1 MYVALQWRGIGFQ
14 KLETYICLYNLYKL
28 YRVKPDNKLLYN
40 LKAHVV
46 VALLLGKLSG
56 LLGSEVSGTGY

>member
-1 MYVALQWRGIGFQ
+1 M
-14 KLETYICLYNLYKL
+14 YKL